1 LIPAD
6 QVMLQEF
13 LPGGGEAQF
22 SFGAICVDG
31 RPLGSL
37 VARRTRQYP
46 VDFGHSSSYVETVEE
61 PRVEQEA
68 RRLLAAMRYT
78 GLVEVEFKHDPR
90 EDSYKVLDVNP
101 RLWTWYTIGRRAGV
115 DFPYLAWRVA
125 QGERVSEVRAP
136 PGLRWV
142 RMGTDLLAAAG
153 EIWRGRL
160 SPRAYI
166 QSLRGPL
173 ELALFSVD
181 DPVPALAAAPILVFR
196 LSRRAPVLL
205 RPVTD
210 GREGQRGHGRRRR

>member
-1 LIPAD
+1 
-6 QVMLQEF
+6 
-13 LPGGGEAQF
+13 
-22 SFGAICVDG
+22 
-31 RPLGSL
+31 
-37 VARRTRQYP
+37 
-46 VDFGHSSSYVETVEE
+46 
-61 PRVEQEA
+61 
-68 RRLLAAMRYT
+68 
-78 GLVEVEFKHDPR
+78 
-90 EDSYKVLDVNP
+90 
-101 RLWTWYTIGRRAGV
+101 
-115 DFPYLAWRVA
+115 
-125 QGERVSEVRAP
+125 
-136 PGLRWV
+136 
-142 RMGTDLLAAAG
+142 MGTDLLAAAG